1 MLDNPAH
8 ASSDLLNSWKEI
20 AAYLNR
26 GVRTVQRWEADL
38 GLPVHR
44 PRGRGRSAVI
54 AMRSEL
60 DSWMQSRPAGKVV
73 FKSNSKLVLASQEL
87 RQTVAQAR
95 VQHHA
100 ALAELVKRLKKMTAD
115 LTFNSLTTRDPAA

>member
-1 MLDNPAH
+1 MIDAPAA

-38 GLPVHR
+38 GLPARR
-44 PRGRGRSAVI
+44 PQGRGRSAVI
-54 AMRSEL
+54 AMRSEIDAWL
-60 DSWMQSRPAGKVV
+60 KTRLLTLRNQNRVP
-73 FKSNSKLVLASQEL
+73 SNQALIVASQDL
-87 RQTVAQAR
+87 RTSVAQAR

-100 ALAELVKRLKKMTAD
+100 AVVELCNRLEKMTAQ
-115 LTFNSLTTRDPAA
+115 SRMEKSA